1 LPDVR
6 IGLDATPLLG
16 RRTGI
21 GRYVQQLLGVLP
33 GLFPDD
39 DDVVATAF
47 TLRGAGE
54 LGAALPPGVSPRAR
68 PAPARLLRAAWQRA
82 EWPPVELLTGRL
94 DVFHGTNF
102 VLPPTRSAA
111 GVLTVH
117 DLAYLVHRD
126 TVSADSARLREIVPR
141 GLARAGVVCVPS
153 ESVAAEIQDA
163 YGLAPDRVQVT
174 PLGVDPAWAAAVP
187 LAEDRRRALGL
198 DRPYLLFVGTLEPRK
213 NLAVLLQA
221 FAAACAASPD
231 GPLLALAG
239 PAGWGQEADV
249 PAPAAG
255 RVVRL
260 GYLEEPDLRRLVAG
274 AQALVFPS
282 VYEGFGLPPLEAF
295 ASGVPVVA
303 SDIPTTRETVG
314 REPGLAR
321 LVPVTDVDA
330 LADALTTDWADADE
344 PDRRR
349 RRRAVAARY
358 TWTATAELTRQAYER
373 ALSR

>member
-1 LPDVR
+1 VR

-21 GRYVQQLLGVLP
+21 GRYVQQLLAVLP
-33 GLFPDD
+33 GLYPQ
-39 DDVVATAF
+39 DDVAATAF
-47 TLRGAGE
+47 TLRGS
-54 LGAALPPGVSPRAR
+54 GALHDAVPPGVSAR
-68 PAPARLLRAAWQRA
+68 SRPVPARFLRAAWQRT
-82 EWPPVELLTGRL
+82 EWPPVELLAGRL

-102 VLPPTRSAA
+102 VLPPARAA

-117 DLAYLVHRD
+117 DLAYLTHPD
-126 TVSADSARLREIVPR
+126 TVSADSARLRDLVPR

-153 ESVAAEIQDA
+153 ASVAAEIQDA
-163 YGLAPDRVQVT
+163 YRLAPDRVQVT
-174 PLGVDPAWAAAVP
+174 PLGVDPAWASATELP
-187 LAEDRRRALGL
+187 RERRSALGL
-198 DRPYLLFVGTLEPRK
+198 DRPYLLFVGTVEPRK
-213 NLAVLLQA
+213 NLPVLLRA
-221 FAAACAASPD
+221 FAAACDADPD

-249 PAPAAG
+249 PPAAAG

-260 GYLEEPDLRRLVAG
+260 GYLDEPDLRGVVAG
-274 AQALVFPS
+274 ARALVFPS

-303 SDIPTTRETVG
+303 SDIPTSRETVG

-321 LVPVTDVDA
+321 LVPATDVDA
-330 LADALTTDWADADE
+330 LAAALVADWADDGE

-349 RRRAVAARY
+349 RRRALAAGY
-358 TWTATAELTRQAYER
+358 TWTRTAELTRAAYAQAATR
-373 ALSR
+373 

>member
-21 GRYVQQLLGVLP
+21 GRYVQQLLSVLP
-33 GLFPDD
+33 AAFPDD
-39 DDVVATAF
+39 DVSATAF
-47 TLRGAGE
+47 TLRGAGD
-54 LGAALPPGVSPRAR
+54 LAAAVPPGVSVAAR

-102 VLPPTRSAA
+102 VLPPARRA
-111 GVLTVH
+111 GGVVTVH
-117 DLAYLVHRD
+117 DLAYLLHRD
-126 TVSADSARLREIVPR
+126 TVSADSARLRELVPR
-141 GLARAGVVCVPS
+141 SLARAEVVCVPS
-153 ESVAAEIQDA
+153 AAVAAELRDT
-163 YGLAPDRVQVT
+163 YRLTDDRVQVT
-174 PLGVDPAWAAAVP
+174 PLGVDPGWASATALP
-187 LAEDRRRALGL
+187 GERLARLGL

-213 NLAVLLQA
+213 NLGVLLRA
-221 FAAACAASPD
+221 FAAACAAEPD

-239 PAGWGQEADV
+239 PAGWGEEADV
-249 PAPAAG
+249 PAAAAG

-260 GYLEEPDLRRLVAG
+260 GYLEEAELRGLVAG

-295 ASGVPVVA
+295 ATGVPVVA

-314 REPGLAR
+314 REPDLLR
-321 LVPVTDVDA
+321 LVPA
-330 LADALTTDWADADE
+330 GDADELAAALLDGWTDSGE
-344 PDRRR
+344 PDRRQ
-349 RRRAVAARY
+349 RRRAMAAQY
-358 TWTATAELTRQAYER
+358 TWTATAALTRQAYER
-373 ALSR
+373 AAGS

>member
-1 LPDVR
+1 VR

-21 GRYVQQLLGVLP
+21 GRYVQQLLAVLP
-33 GLFPDD
+33 GLFPE
-39 DDVVATAF
+39 DDVAATAF
-47 TLRGAGE
+47 TLRGSGD
-54 LGAALPPGVSPRAR
+54 LGDAVPPGVSVRAR

-102 VLPPTRSAA
+102 VLPPTRNAR
-111 GVLTVH
+111 GVVTVH
-117 DLAYLVHRD
+117 DLAYLVHRE
-126 TVSADSARLREIVPR
+126 TVSADSARLRELVPR
-141 GLARAGVVCVPS
+141 SMARAGVVCVPS
-153 ESVAAEIQDA
+153 RSVAAEIRDTYRLTA
-163 YGLAPDRVQVT
+163 DRVQVT
-174 PLGVDPAWAAAVP
+174 PLGVDPGWASATALP
-187 LAEDRRRALGL
+187 RDRLMGLGL

-213 NLAVLLQA
+213 NLGVLLRA
-221 FAAACAASPD
+221 FAAACAADPD

-239 PAGWGQEADV
+239 PAGWGEEADV
-249 PAPAAG
+249 PAAAAG

-260 GYLEEPDLRRLVAG
+260 GYLDDGDLRGLVAG
-274 AQALVFPS
+274 ARALVFPS

-295 ASGVPVVA
+295 ATGVPVVA

-344 PDRRR
+344 PERRR

-358 TWTATAELTRQAYER
+358 TWTATAELTRQAYAR
-373 ALSR
+373 AVS

>member
-21 GRYVQQLLGVLP
+21 GRYVQQLLGVLAAS
-33 GLFPDD
+33 FPE
-39 DDVVATAF
+39 DDVAATAF
-47 TLRGAGE
+47 TLRGAGD
-54 LGAALPPGVSPRAR
+54 LAAAVPPGVSVAARA
-68 PAPARLLRAAWQRA
+68 APARLLRAAWQRT

-102 VLPPTRSAA
+102 VLPPTRRAR
-111 GVLTVH
+111 GVVTVH
-117 DLAYLVHRD
+117 DLAYLLHRD
-126 TVSADSARLREIVPR
+126 TVSTDSARLRELVPR
-141 GLARAGVVCVPS
+141 GLARAEVVCVPS
-153 ESVAAEIQDA
+153 AAVAAEVRDT
-163 YGLAPDRVQVT
+163 YRLSDERVTVT
-174 PLGVDPAWAAAVP
+174 PLGVDPAWATATALP
-187 LAEDRRRALGL
+187 RERLLALGL

-213 NLAVLLQA
+213 NLGVLLRA
-221 FAAACAASPD
+221 FAAACAADAD

-239 PAGWGQEADV
+239 PAGWGAEADV
-249 PAPAAG
+249 PAAVAG

-260 GYLEEPDLRRLVAG
+260 GYLEEPELRGLVAG
-274 AQALVFPS
+274 SQALVFPS

-314 REPGLAR
+314 REPDLVR
-321 LVPVTDVDA
+321 LVPVDDVDA
-330 LADALTTDWADADE
+330 LAAALAADWTDAGE

-349 RRRAVAARY
+349 RRRAVAAQY
-358 TWTATAELTRQAYER
+358 TWTATAELTRQAYQR
-373 ALSR
+373 AASS